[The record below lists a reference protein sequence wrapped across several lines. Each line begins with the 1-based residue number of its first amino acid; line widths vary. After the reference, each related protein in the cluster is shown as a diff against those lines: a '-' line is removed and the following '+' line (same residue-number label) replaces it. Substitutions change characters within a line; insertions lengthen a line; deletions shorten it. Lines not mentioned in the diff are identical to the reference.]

1 MSKGAFSKYLPNT
14 PAVRRPPVKRA
25 RPLAVESLESRDV
38 PAVFGLPWA
47 DSGNLTLSFVPDGTP
62 TPNGPS
68 TLFKTMNGIAP
79 TSEWKQEI
87 LRAVQTW
94 AEQVNVDVGVVADDG
109 SPLGTAGAVQGD
121 RRFGDIRIAAVPLA
135 ESTELASASP
145 FSWTGTTF
153 SGDIVFDAN
162 RRFSIGTSAFDLFSV
177 TLHEAGHVFGIDH
190 AEDADTAMNAKYR
203 FATGLGTGDV
213 AEVRSLYGARE
224 ADAFDAVRSN
234 HTAANASAIPQDSL
248 LPGRFTAKADLGEN
262 DTDHFKFTVPLLAG
276 LAGVSVRTTADGWSL
291 FTPKV
296 TVFNGAGKVVA
307 SGLAADPLNNDVSL
321 RFPST
326 LLGGVYTVKVEAA
339 NPEFAVG
346 GYQLTVDFLSLG
358 TVLLPVTNLLAP
370 VLDRGGNDTLGLA
383 TLLSPLAKPTP
394 DARFDYGFRGV
405 LESRRDVDNYR
416 IRSAPADDGGNLNVI
431 VWGLQVDALDPT
443 VHVFDAK
450 GRPLGFEVLAN
461 DRGVFSLQITGV
473 VGGQDY
479 YVQIASRDG
488 TGTGSYYL
496 GADFNSLTPTAFDPL
511 SGGTLEN
518 TTRTDTLVVDQA
530 ALFDFAVASA
540 GAGAGLKLSVLDASG
555 KEVLAV
561 TAGSNGPAVTKI
573 VHLKQGT
580 YTIRYSA
587 IGSAPV
593 EFFSQMLTL
602 SDPVGPYSSTT
613 TSTSPQSTST
623 TTSGSGTSSGSSTTT
638 TTTTTKPSG
647 STGYTYTS
655 SSSTSTMGGWYSY

>member
-1 MSKGAFSKYLPNT
+1 MSKAAFSKYLPNS
-14 PAVRRPPVKRA
+14 PATRRPPVKRA

-47 DSGNLTLSFVPDGTP
+47 DSGNLTLSFIPDGTP

-68 TLFKTMNGIAP
+68 TLFKTMNSIAP
-79 TSEWKQEI
+79 ASEWKQEI

-94 AEQVNVDVGVVADDG
+94 AQQVNVDVGVVADDG
-109 SPLGTAGAVQGD
+109 SPLGTTGAVQGD

-162 RRFSIGTSAFDLFSV
+162 RRFSIGASAFDLFSV

-190 AEDADTAMNAKYR
+190 ADDADTAMNAKYR
-203 FATGLGTGDV
+203 FATGLGTGDI
-213 AEVRSLYGARE
+213 AEVQSLYGARA
-224 ADAFDAVRSN
+224 ADSFDAARSN
-234 HTAANASAIPQDSL
+234 NTAATASVIPQDSL
-248 LPGRFTAKADLGEN
+248 LPGRSTAKADLGVN
-262 DTDHFKFTVPLLAG
+262 DTDYFKFTVPLLAG
-276 LAGVSVRTTADGWSL
+276 LTGVSVRTTTEGWSL

-296 TVFNGAGKVVA
+296 TVYNGAGRVVA
-307 SGLAADPLNNDVSL
+307 SGLAADPLNNDLAL

-339 NPEFAVG
+339 NPDFAVG

-358 TVLLPVTNLLAP
+358 TLLLPVTNLLAP
-370 VLDRGGNDTLGLA
+370 VLDRNSNDTLGFA
-383 TLLSPLAKPTP
+383 TLLSPIAKSTP
-394 DARFDYGFRGV
+394 DSRFDYGFRGV
-405 LESRRDVDNYR
+405 IENRRDVDNYR
-416 IRSAPADDGGNLNVI
+416 IRSTNADDGGNLNVV
-431 VWGLQVDALDPT
+431 VWGLQVDALDPA

-479 YVQIASRDG
+479 YLQIVARDG
-488 TGTGSYYL
+488 TDTGSYYL

-511 SGGTLEN
+511 SGDTLDG

-530 ALFDFAVASA
+530 ALFDFAVAAA
-540 GAGAGLKLSVLDASG
+540 GAGAGVKLSVLDASG
-555 KEVLAV
+555 KDLLTV

-587 IGSAPV
+587 IGAAPV
-593 EFFSQMLTL
+593 QYFSQMLTL
-602 SDPVGPYSSTT
+602 NDPVGPYSSTT
-613 TSTSPQSTST
+613 TSTSPQSSGT
-623 TTSGSGTSSGSSTTT
+623 TTSGSGTSSGSTT
-638 TTTTTKPSG
+638 TTTTTKPSS